1 MIEIVE
7 HTTKTLTKESNTN
20 IRQNRVLGKNIIR
33 KRKVLF
39 NDKRNNSPQD
49 LLEFCTCFPLITF
62 IQDVDSEI

>member
-7 HTTKTLTKESNTN
+7 HTTKTLTKEINTN

-39 NDKRNNSPQD
+39 NDKRNK
-49 LLEFCTCFPLITF
+49 F
-62 IQDVDSEI
+62 IRILYLYPSNNIHSGCRQ